1 MDKRAL
7 VAHAVIVTMLM
18 VGCAKTP
25 ATTTATSA
33 PAPTSGPGL
42 SSPAGGGTS
51 GGGTTAGSTTTPG
64 PATSG
69 VRAVPGDYKVTPEL
83 ADIHF
88 DFDKYDIRA
97 ADAKILDTNATWLKQ
112 NADRFLLIEGH
123 CDERG
128 TSEYNVAL
136 GERRAKST
144 MNYLVSRGVAASRI
158 TIVSYGE
165 ERPSCKEHQE
175 SCWAKNRRAHFLTKR
190 G

>member
-1 MDKRAL
+1 MTMNTRGL
-7 VAHAVIVTMLM
+7 IAHAVIVTMLM

-25 ATTTATSA
+25 ATTASSA
-33 PAPTSGPGL
+33 PPPTGSSSSSGDR
-42 SSPAGGGTS
+42 SMS
-51 GGGTTAGSTTTPG
+51 GTTPASSTTPGG

-69 VRAVPGDYKVTPEL
+69 MRAAPGDFKATPEL

-88 DFDKYDIRA
+88 DFDKYEIRT
-97 ADAKILDTNATWLKQ
+97 ADAKLLDADASWLKQ
-112 NADRFLLIEGH
+112 NADRFVLIEGH

-136 GERRAKST
+136 GERRAKAT
-144 MNYLVSRGVAASRI
+144 MNYLVSRGIAASRI

-165 ERPSCKEHQE
+165 ERPVCSEHQE